1 MNHVLAAHMMI
12 AVAPDMPVD
21 QQIHL
26 SETAKASDYIKRV
39 GNKGFTLS
47 SQDVRQSVSRS
58 IPETRVTCVF
68 RKTFIFNRVLL
79 LAILYLI
86 LRMESPGYDVL
97 EFLLPACDDAFT
109 ASAGARL

>member
-68 RKTFIFNRVLL
+68 RKTFIFNSPPVGDTVSNLKDGVTWVRRTRVLTPS
-79 LAILYLI
+79 
-86 LRMESPGYDVL
+86 M
-97 EFLLPACDDAFT
+97 
-109 ASAGARL
+109 